1 MQPRFKA
8 PIKGATATAP
18 HPPSPALSSSIA
30 SCKLAVEESS
40 QCNGWQTFF
49 PPFNMWRDAFIRSS
63 FFCCCVLFFW
73 YTTPCPVRVH
83 VLFLVISIFACVL
96 RPKNL
101 PEMRQT
107 QLWEL
112 PRKMPLL
119 SLRKAHN
126 GNVSYTTKQMKGLF
140 QIWKERFKNLNCT
153 LKSLKI
159 VKIFMNYNL

>member
-18 HPPSPALSSSIA
+18 PPPPLPPPLSSSIA

-49 PPFNMWRDAFIRSS
+49 PPFQHVERCIYTIFF
-63 FFCCCVLFFW
+63 FFCCSVLFFW

-83 VLFLVISIFACVL
+83 VLFLVISIFAYVL

-126 GNVSYTTKQMKGLF
+126 GNLPYTTKQLKGLYK
-140 QIWKERFKNLNCT
+140 IWKERF
-153 LKSLKI
+153 
-159 VKIFMNYNL
+159 